1 MRKFAVYIL
10 TTLLSFPLYAE
21 DINIDNWD
29 KKTGGS
35 GNTGGSGIEHDKE
48 LVLDLRASIDDGVI
62 TLNTS
67 LSTWGVTV
75 TIYNGDEVPVYCS
88 TSMDEGV
95 THQFYVGTLPADNY
109 TLEIQIGD
117 SAFSGE
123 FTID

>member
-1 MRKFAVYIL
+1 MNIKKILLLFGLFNYVFA
-10 TTLLSFPLYAE
+10 TNAE
-21 DINIDNWD
+21 GLNLDPIDPGQLD
-29 KKTGGS
+29 PDP
-35 GNTGGSGIEHDKE
+35 DKE
-48 LVLDLRASIDDGVI
+48 LVLDLCASIDDGVI
-62 TLNTS
+62 ILNTS

-117 SAFSGE
+117 SAFTGE

>member
-1 MRKFAVYIL
+1 MKKVLFLIMFFCSNFIL
-10 TTLLSFPLYAE
+10 LAD
-21 DINIDNWD
+21 DIFIGNDPGQMG
-29 KKTGGS
+29 TGE
-35 GNTGGSGIEHDKE
+35 NDKE
-48 LVLDLRASIDDGVI
+48 FVLDLRASIDDGVI

-75 TIYNGDEVPVYCS
+75 IIYNGDEVPVYYS
-88 TSMDEGV
+88 TSMDESV

-123 FTID
+123 FTIN